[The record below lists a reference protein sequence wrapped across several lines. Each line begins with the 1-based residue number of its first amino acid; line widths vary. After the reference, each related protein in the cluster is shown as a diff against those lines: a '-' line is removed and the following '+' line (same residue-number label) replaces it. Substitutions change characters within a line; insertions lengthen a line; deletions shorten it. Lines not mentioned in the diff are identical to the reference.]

1 MNNQF
6 TVTDLFKHLLRNA
19 WWIIILGIIGAM
31 GMFFINK
38 QPSSINVSATRTMY
52 VGKIDSN
59 AKDPNS
65 QVNGNAWMLKT
76 YREIGKDRTIIDPA
90 VAQLKKQHVKV
101 TGAQLRQA
109 LTLSSPE
116 TTLLIKAKISGID
129 KGTKAVKMVNA
140 YTDSYAKNAPKLI
153 ADMPQPEL
161 MSSAKKAQTATIVSG
176 GSPKKAALF
185 GLVVGLAV
193 GIVLA
198 FFTGIYKNMKA
209 VKN

>member
-19 WWIIILGIIGAM
+19 WWIIILGIISAM

-161 MSSAKKAQTATIVSG
+161 MSSAKNAQTATIVSG

>member
-161 MSSAKKAQTATIVSG
+161 MSSAKNAQTATIVSG
-176 GSPKKAALF
+176 GSPKKAVLF
-185 GLVVGLAV
+185 GLVVGLAA

>member
-1 MNNQF
+1 MDNQF
-6 TVTDLFKHLLRNA
+6 TVTDLFKHLFRNA
-19 WWIIILGIIGAM
+19 WWIVILGIIGAL
-31 GMFFINK
+31 GMYFVNK

-76 YREIGKDRTIIDPA
+76 YREIGKDRTIINPA

-101 TGAQLRQA
+101 TASELRST
-109 LTLSSPE
+109 LELSSPE
-116 TTLLIKAKISGID
+116 TTLLIKAKVAGVD
-129 KGTKAVKMVNA
+129 KSSKAVKMVNA

-161 MSSAKKAQTATIVSG
+161 MSAAKSAQTTTIVSG

-185 GLVVGLAV
+185 GLVVGLAF

>member
-76 YREIGKDRTIIDPA
+76 YREIGNDRTIIDPA

-109 LTLSSPE
+109 LILSSPE

-161 MSSAKKAQTATIVSG
+161 MSSAKNAQTATIVSG